1 MKHITAAVLL
11 VVSILALPRAAPGE
25 NILANGSIE
34 IEAASTNA
42 VTQRII
48 LDSYKGMQ
56 WANVRAIR
64 MHNDSVAGANTTATY
79 TVYCNDLDAKTVL
92 ATGTLAADA
101 YALKTF
107 GTTVSTTFSTTNEVG
122 VYTVATNTFSIAPAR
137 IVDITIQ
144 PDTAVTNGAAH
155 YWHYLIYAE

>member
-34 IEAASTNA
+34 IKAASTNA

-64 MHNDSVAGANTTATY
+64 LHNDSVAGANTTATY
-79 TVYCNDLDAKTVL
+79 TVYCNDLDAATVL
-92 ATGTLAADA
+92 ATGTLAAA
-101 YALKTF
+101 AKTIA
-107 GTTVSTTFSTTNEVG
+107 GI
-122 VYTVATNTFSIAPAR
+122 TNTLTMAR

-144 PDTAVTNGAAH
+144 PDTAVTNGAVH